1 MGRTTSG
8 PRLGAAAILLAL
20 TGGALAGC
28 TSATPTPTAA
38 PTTASATPT
47 ASTPPAADTPLP
59 TATAAALTVCDQLLT
74 PEEVA
79 SLTEDGLTLAAE
91 ATAFD
96 FDYPIVQEIAAD
108 GVLCRWTGQGDVSV
122 VVGQLAVDDDEWA
135 ERRTALLAEGFVA
148 DDASAAGFLNGPDG
162 TDDSYPGRGVVHE
175 DDVLYY
181 VSYPG
186 ILASI
191 EPLAD

>member
-1 MGRTTSG
+1 MGRTTTG
-8 PRLGAAAILLAL
+8 LALGATAVAL
-20 TGGALAGC
+20 ALAGC
-28 TSATPTPTAA
+28 TAAAPATTPTATAAATA
-38 PTTASATPT
+38 PATATPT
-47 ASTPPAADTPLP
+47 ADDAPLP

-74 PEEVA
+74 QEEVA
-79 SLTEDGLTLAAE
+79 SLTDDGLTLAAE

-122 VVGQLAVDDDEWA
+122 VVGQLAVDDDEWT
-135 ERRTALLAEGFVA
+135 ERQTALLAEGFVA

-162 TDDSYPGRGVVHE
+162 TDDSYPGRGVVHD

-191 EPLAD
+191 VPLAD